1 MKKVTFG
8 GKRPSAPGNNPDDW
22 VHNREA
28 QSKEH
33 EPMKRLTIDV
43 PLSLHRRI
51 KTQCAN
57 AELVMADVIRDL
69 LEKRFPPSPVAPTRP
84 STREIAS

>member
-1 MKKVTFG
+1 MKKVTFHG
-8 GKRPSAPGNNPDDW
+8 RRPSTSTTGNPDDW

-28 QSKEH
+28 GEP

-51 KTQCAN
+51 KSRCAMDN
-57 AELVMADVIRDL
+57 LIMADVVREL
-69 LEKRFPPSPVAPTRP
+69 LDQRFPPTGQGP
-84 STREIAS
+84 S